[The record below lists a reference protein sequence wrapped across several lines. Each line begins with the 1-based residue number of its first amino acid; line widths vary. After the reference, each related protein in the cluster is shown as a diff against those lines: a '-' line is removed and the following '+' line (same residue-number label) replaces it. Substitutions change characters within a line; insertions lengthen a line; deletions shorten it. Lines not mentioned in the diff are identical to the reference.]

1 MILASFLYHVE
12 DENLEILVV
21 AALVCR
27 CQCDFGNR
35 FTSYTKKLTLELVRF
50 QNCDGTYLT
59 FMI

>member
-1 MILASFLYHVE
+1 MILASLLHHVE

-35 FTSYTKKLTLELVRF
+35 LTSYTKKLTLELVRF
-50 QNCDGTYLT
+50 QNFNGTYLT
-59 FMI
+59 FMV